1 MLLNLPAAR
10 ITKGSIFELISE
22 VPYDYSLDFHSFTT
36 FSNLLLNPWW
46 LKSPSKVSEGI
57 ESLNSVSLNR

>member
-22 VPYDYSLDFHSFTT
+22 VPYDYSLDFHSFAT

-46 LKSPSKVSEGI
+46 LKSKVQARYLKVLKVLI
-57 ESLNSVSLNR
+57 VSH